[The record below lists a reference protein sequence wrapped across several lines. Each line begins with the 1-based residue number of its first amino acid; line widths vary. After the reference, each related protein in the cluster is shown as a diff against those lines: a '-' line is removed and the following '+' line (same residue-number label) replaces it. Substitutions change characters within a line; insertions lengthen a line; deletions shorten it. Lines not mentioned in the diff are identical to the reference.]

1 VRSWIFIVLLAW
13 LPVASGEKLH
23 FEAYSLQVPASSGW
37 MVTRGG
43 AYDVAFGAAM
53 TPTHTWAMTA
63 AAIPLVKR
71 FERDEEFLAHIRDGF
86 LRDSDPARFRIVSS
100 DGRVERL
107 NGATCARL
115 ALKAEDG
122 PHFIIEATQITCMH
136 PSAPGLVI
144 EVGYH
149 ERYLPGEASGAL
161 SDAGERFIRSVRF
174 WRPVPAA
181 PTRSAAAPSS
191 RSSQ

>member
-1 VRSWIFIVLLAW
+1 MLFRS
-13 LPVASGEKLH
+13 
-23 FEAYSLQVPASSGW
+23 
-37 MVTRGG
+37 
-43 AYDVAFGAAM
+43 
-53 TPTHTWAMTA
+53 
-63 AAIPLVKR
+63 
-71 FERDEEFLAHIRDGF
+71 
-86 LRDSDPARFRIVSS
+86 RIVSS

-136 PSAPGLVI
+136 PSAPGLAI

-149 ERYLPGEASGAL
+149 ERYLPGEASGAF